1 MGHIEDKVMAQ
12 YYDARAVHP
21 NISDI
26 EFFELHF
33 GDSGEYS
40 DEDIVAIWGNV
51 MAVDRIVALLAG
63 MHIAEGLTRG
73 DK

>member
-1 MGHIEDKVMAQ
+1 MARPSVNESH
-12 YYDARAVHP
+12 YCHGLL
-21 NISDI
+21 DI

-40 DEDIVAIWGNV
+40 DEDIVAIWQNV
-51 MAVDRIVALLAG
+51 MVKDRVVALLAS